1 MRQKLVKRI
10 RAWTTQRK
18 ITVYLIAQAILLI
31 LIITAVRTWDVD
43 VPALAYLAPWLS
55 TATGGLIGIIL
66 GTKKSSP

>member
-1 MRQKLVKRI
+1 MRQKLVEHM

-43 VPALAYLAPWLS
+43 VPALAYLGPWLG

-66 GTKKSSP
+66 GSKRPSP